1 ETITVHLSELY
12 SLDYTAYY
20 LDEEFL
26 IDVVIANVTRLSSF
40 KFKLGYNTTL
50 LNAINVTEGPF
61 LKSFESTST
70 TMEIHDPEGYVLINI
85 ALLAST
91 PPADGNGIL
100 ATIKFRVTYATVYPE
115 TVACDLDLIDTELN
129 DPTGQPI
136 PHTVIDG
143 WYQFVPPPPQPPC
156 IGPAIDIY
164 TQKLDPY
171 SGKGPNM
178 PSDSFGPQE
187 KVILYA
193 YVSHNCEPIQNKLV
207 VFEVKNP
214 SDEPVIFRTATSNT
228 EGIATSSFRIPWEA
242 EEAESLFG
250 EWIIYGSVEISET
263 KVNDTCTF
271 KFGWLIEATQVKT
284 ADTYGS
290 PKSSF
295 TKGEHIHFNITIK
308 NMAFTSKIATF
319 TLTVYDECDVPI
331 GHVVLHDWL
340 IPSGTTEIFIG
351 DLQIPKW
358 AYVGVGTAYAN
369 AYTDLPQICG
379 TPYCP
384 EILTTFMITK
394 P

>member
-1 ETITVHLSELY
+1 
-12 SLDYTAYY
+12 
-20 LDEEFL
+20 
-26 IDVVIANVTRLSSF
+26 
-40 KFKLGYNTTL
+40 
-50 LNAINVTEGPF
+50 
-61 LKSFESTST
+61 
-70 TMEIHDPEGYVLINI
+70 M
-85 ALLAST
+85 
-91 PPADGNGIL
+91 
-100 ATIKFRVTYATVYPE
+100 
-115 TVACDLDLIDTELN
+115 
-129 DPTGQPI
+129 
-136 PHTVIDG
+136 
-143 WYQFVPPPPQPPC
+143 
-156 IGPAIDIY
+156 
-164 TQKLDPY
+164 
-171 SGKGPNM
+171 
-178 PSDSFGPQE
+178 
-187 KVILYA
+187 
-193 YVSHNCEPIQNKLV
+193 

-308 NMAFTSKIATF
+308 NIAFTSKIATF